1 MNCDIFVTLVTEYR
15 RHLYTVTYRYYCILI
30 TLNSLSQSFIE
41 RLRDNELILSLSCAY
56 IENRLSLPNKFI
68 KCPFHIFC
76 CSLFL
81 FRVFLLFLILIGFY
95 GVWKRAK
102 RIFFRYSFSVRVFS
116 GLRCVGS
123 FSSVSRAG
131 CCWEQITWWGESRDR
146 GYHVIT

>member
-1 MNCDIFVTLVTEYR
+1 MRGVFSWLIYIL
-15 RHLYTVTYRYYCILI
+15 LRYYCILI

-41 RLRDNELILSLSCAY
+41 RWKDNELILSLSCAY

-68 KCPFHIFC
+68 KCPFHIFWY
-76 CSLFL
+76 SLFL
-81 FRVFLLFLILIGFY
+81 FRVFIIFLFLIGFY

-131 CCWEQITWWGESRDR
+131 CCWADHVMGNVTWWGISRDNV
-146 GYHVIT
+146 GWISYHTWK